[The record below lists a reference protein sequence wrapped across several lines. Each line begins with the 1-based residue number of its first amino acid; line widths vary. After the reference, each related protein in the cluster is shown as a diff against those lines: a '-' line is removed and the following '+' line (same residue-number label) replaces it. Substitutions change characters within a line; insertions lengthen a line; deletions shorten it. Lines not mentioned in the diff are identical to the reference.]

1 MTAGCSALLSVAPT
15 GPTLHAV
22 TLVLSRRLAM
32 EPLFVLFVLPVL
44 IGIASV
50 ALLRDASKATCAA
63 TFAAPL
69 LVFACLRSLDPDGT
83 WNWLAALLV
92 APLAIAFS
100 LATVMVC
107 FGRSQVRKR
116 HPRNGA

>member
-1 MTAGCSALLSVAPT
+1 
-15 GPTLHAV
+15 
-22 TLVLSRRLAM
+22 M
-32 EPLFVLFVLPVL
+32 EPLLVLFVLPIL

-50 ALLRDASKATCAA
+50 ALFRDATKASCAA
-63 TFAAPL
+63 TFASPL
-69 LVFACLRSLDPDGT
+69 VVFGCLRALDPEGT

-107 FGRSQVRKR
+107 FGRSQVRR
-116 HPRNGA
+116 RQPRNGT